1 MNSRKLQQ
9 STREESVQENQLA
22 SEQKQVAR
30 EFNSTEELLRHD
42 AGQTVVPP
50 EIAARLQESIAKE
63 SPPQRNWWRR
73 LFGS

>member
-1 MNSRKLQQ
+1 MNPRKLQQ

-30 EFNSTEELLRHD
+30 EFNSAEEMLRHD
-42 AGQTVVPP
+42 AGQTLVPP

-63 SPPQRNWWRR
+63 PPQRNWWRR
-73 LFGS
+73 WFGS